1 MACTMFEATLSASQD
16 ITRTFDIIW
25 ALDAGLWNL
34 RASAQ
39 NYFKENPNATPTEAK
54 NNLVSGINI
63 HGLNLHRIAYEL
75 TWEGEEQYIAEL
87 LLTYGIGIFD
97 SWVDCIVDTV
107 LLNGSNNLKKTVKA
121 DLKKGEFT
129 SFENAL
135 NQEPVSALAGCFH
148 LSSKRQD
155 KYIENLRLIY
165 KYFKS
170 CRNCCAHGNHQF
182 TDLSEEN
189 YNAIKN
195 LTKDDCG
202 IKEVPQIAVTQE
214 GMPVKLILRGVVGF
228 FDVLIRI
235 INHYDIVAS
244 DRIAVDFELQKRW
257 QSKPYTPIDLEVK
270 KRITSA
276 RYTKKRNYSIRYHLK
291 SLNMYAPF
299 ESKTEQVYTFL
310 HNNALI

>member
-1 MACTMFEATLSASQD
+1 MACTVFEATLSASQD
-16 ITRTFDIIW
+16 ITRAFDIIW

-75 TWEGEEQYIAEL
+75 TWEDEEQYIAEL

-97 SWVDCIVDTV
+97 SWADCIVDTV

-155 KYIENLRLIY
+155 KY
-165 KYFKS
+165 
-170 CRNCCAHGNHQF
+170 
-182 TDLSEEN
+182 
-189 YNAIKN
+189 
-195 LTKDDCG
+195 
-202 IKEVPQIAVTQE
+202 
-214 GMPVKLILRGVVGF
+214 
-228 FDVLIRI
+228 
-235 INHYDIVAS
+235 
-244 DRIAVDFELQKRW
+244 
-257 QSKPYTPIDLEVK
+257 
-270 KRITSA
+270 
-276 RYTKKRNYSIRYHLK
+276 
-291 SLNMYAPF
+291 
-299 ESKTEQVYTFL
+299 
-310 HNNALI
+310 